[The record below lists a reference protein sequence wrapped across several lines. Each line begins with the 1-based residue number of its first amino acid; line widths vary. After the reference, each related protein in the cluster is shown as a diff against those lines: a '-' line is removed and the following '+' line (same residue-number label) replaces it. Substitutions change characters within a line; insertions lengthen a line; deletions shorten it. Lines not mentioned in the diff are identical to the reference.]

1 MVKLK
6 YNTLLLLLL
15 SCCMACSNDI
25 ELISD
30 STEEGYLSL
39 RSFLLE
45 QDGEMIPVTKSVDA
59 TLWID
64 IWHDEA
70 VIEQYEPGTAPD
82 ELKLSTGSYQLKAY
96 TLNWE
101 DEAVNNELGNAA
113 FFESVD
119 FEIKAG
125 ELTTLDV
132 VVPFVNLGVM
142 LQLPDQFESWFT
154 DYTLTVTSISGRSV
168 NLKAGE
174 TAFFNL
180 PDDNQLSYS
189 FSVMNSDNEEF
200 RQEKSIDVQKGRIF
214 ALSYTF

>member
-64 IWHDEA
+64 IWHEEA

-101 DEAVNNELGNAA
+101 DEAVNNE
-113 FFESVD
+113 
-119 FEIKAG
+119 
-125 ELTTLDV
+125 
-132 VVPFVNLGVM
+132 
-142 LQLPDQFESWFT
+142 
-154 DYTLTVTSISGRSV
+154 
-168 NLKAGE
+168 
-174 TAFFNL
+174 
-180 PDDNQLSYS
+180 
-189 FSVMNSDNEEF
+189 
-200 RQEKSIDVQKGRIF
+200 
-214 ALSYTF
+214 